1 MRFLI
6 TAGPTREP
14 IDDVRFLSNR
24 STGKM
29 GYGVAEEARVR
40 GHEVTLVS
48 GPVALTPPKGVSRV
62 PVETALQMHEAV
74 LEHLAGADVLVMSA
88 AVADYRPAPRA
99 EGKVKKS
106 EGDWTLTLVRN
117 PDILAEAGESKGKRI
132 HVGFAVESED
142 LLANAGRK
150 LAAKNLD
157 LIVANA
163 VSAFGADRST
173 AHFLT
178 PQGSPR
184 TLADRPKR
192 EIASEIVAFC
202 EGLFRTR
209 RG

>member
-29 GYGVAEEARVR
+29 GYGVAEEARAR
-40 GHEVTLVS
+40 RHDVTLVS
-48 GPVALTPPKGVSRV
+48 GPVALPPPRGVRRV
-62 PVETALQMHEAV
+62 PVETALQMHKAV
-74 LEHLAGADVLVMSA
+74 LEHLAGAD
-88 AVADYRPAPRA
+88 YRPALRA

-106 EGDWTLTLVRN
+106 EGDWTLGLVRN

-163 VSAFGADRST
+163 VSAFGAVGNAGFCISVDFR
-173 AHFLT
+173 AYY
-178 PQGSPR
+178 
-184 TLADRPKR
+184 R
-192 EIASEIVAFC
+192 EN
-202 EGLFRTR
+202 
-209 RG
+209 